1 MMFMRIRQQGII
13 VQLFLSYLFVGMFTA
28 TCTVI
33 LAPMHLHALTLIVD
47 GGLIGGL
54 VGLVLT
60 FNMQRAIHH
69 VDRILVCLAQGQPI
83 ERLETGWFWPLNT
96 LFTHALQLNDVMK
109 GRIER
114 ESFSVEQR
122 TMLLQRVR
130 EAAAQEERNRL
141 ARELHDSIKQ
151 QIFSISMSA
160 AAIEARLT
168 GGLGTIEIPLA
179 DIQQSV
185 EAAQSEL
192 EALVEQLRPA
202 ALSMSGMIENLRTQC
217 QALAYRINGQA
228 TVEVGTLPGS
238 ERLELSTGDALQ
250 RIVQEALSNIA
261 RHARAHNVRVSIGQQ
276 ADALLVEI
284 HDDGQGFEV
293 DEATHGMG
301 LANMRA
307 RADALG
313 GSLSIQSRPGET
325 TISLILPLL
334 APTGPWTEKRK
345 EVERQTRWTRTLLE
359 GAELLLQLTG
369 VCILLELPF
378 ALVGAGLCL
387 TLFCYYLAYHGRKRV
402 VQLVGTDSKEALALS
417 NRGYDSAIGLWLL
430 FGIAAWYLPVALQ
443 GRMPLLLI
451 GLATAISLAACVLAL
466 LATWKYQVSLV
477 AYVGLLPMKER
488 VDEGKQRLRQM
499 WISFGVWLAIVILAL
514 FIGQFKLAFPP
525 QTAAQWSS
533 GAIVALLILWPLL
546 LLVNYMQNRFL
557 IHGAAVPVRKKER
570 DNE

>member
-1 MMFMRIRQQGII
+1 MMFMRIRQRGII
-13 VQLFLSYLFVGMFTA
+13 VQLFLSYLIVGMFTA
-28 TCTVI
+28 TCTVF
-33 LAPMHLHALTLIVD
+33 LAPMHLHALALIAD

-54 VGLVLT
+54 IGLLLT

-83 ERLETGWFWPLNT
+83 EQLETGWFWPLNT

-122 TMLLQRVR
+122 TMLLQRVS

-151 QIFSISMSA
+151 QIFSIGMSA

-168 GGLGTIEIPLA
+168 GGLGTIEMPLA

-192 EALVEQLRPA
+192 EALVQQLRPT
-202 ALSMSGMIENLRTQC
+202 ALSMSGMIESLRTQC

-228 TVEVGTLPGS
+228 TVEVGILPDS
-238 ERLELSTGDALQ
+238 ERLALTTGDALQ

-261 RHARAHNVRVSIGQQ
+261 RHARAHNVRVSISQQ
-276 ADALLVEI
+276 SDELLVEI
-284 HDDGQGFEV
+284 HDDGQGFVV

-313 GSLSIQSRPGET
+313 GSLSIQSRPGRT

-334 APTGPWTEKRK
+334 ALAGPWTERRK
-345 EVERQTRWTRTLLE
+345 AVERQTRWTRTLLE
-359 GAELLLQLTG
+359 GVEIFLQLTG

-387 TLFCYYLAYHGRKRV
+387 TLLCYCLAYYGRKRI
-402 VQLVGTDSKEALALS
+402 VQLVGASSKEALALS
-417 NRGYDSAIGLWLL
+417 SRGYDSAIGLWLL

-443 GRMPLLLI
+443 GRAPLLLT
-451 GLATAISLAACVLAL
+451 GLATALSLVAFVLVL
-466 LATWKYQVSLV
+466 RATWKYQVSLV
-477 AYVGLLPMKER
+477 AYVGLLSIKER
-488 VDEGKQRLRQM
+488 GDEGKQRLRQM
-499 WISFGVWLAIVILAL
+499 WISFGTWLAIVILAL
-514 FIGQFKLAFPP
+514 FIGQFKLTFPP
-525 QTAAQWSS
+525 QTAAQWSN
-533 GAIVALLILWPLL
+533 GAIVALLILWPLF

-557 IHGAAVPVRKKER
+557 IHGAVPVKKKER